1 MTLNVRA
8 GRVRLGLRASG
19 NGGKRSTEVRRVG
32 RFPRLQ
38 MEVEPRPRAGEIAVL
53 ELQRPQVVERRAGV
67 VADLAALR
75 IARGDDHRAENSL
88 GAARLA
94 RLRKAASL
102 IRIERLD
109 LFPQLDALDD
119 ILDEL
124 ALGRRCF
131 GLLERG
137 AQGRPSERVRQRGL
151 AGDA

>member
-19 NGGKRSTEVRRVG
+19 NGGKRSTAVRRVG
-32 RFPRLQ
+32 RFSRLQ

-75 IARGDDHRAENSL
+75 IARGDDHRVENRL

-94 RLRKAASL
+94 RLRKAESL
-102 IRIERLD
+102 IRIERHDPL
-109 LFPQLDALDD
+109 PPLDALDHIPD
-119 ILDEL
+119 AL
-124 ALGRRCF
+124 ATGRR
-131 GLLERG
+131 
-137 AQGRPSERVRQRGL
+137 
-151 AGDA
+151 